1 MRRLASEDFEHVR
14 HADMGSL
21 ATLVSSCAFGFL
33 HGERWLAGTLAGI
46 AYAVAYRRRG
56 SIGDAT
62 AAHATT
68 NALIAAWVLGAGQWQ
83 LW

>member
-1 MRRLASEDFEHVR
+1 MVS
-14 HADMGSL
+14 SL
-21 ATLVSSCAFGFL
+21 AFGIL

-46 AYAVAYRRRG
+46 VYAGVYLRRG

-68 NALIAAWVLGAGQWQ
+68 NALIAAAVLGAGQWH
-83 LW
+83 LWWRSTRPPWSGHYGRADL